1 MIEPPRLALVSRFP
15 ARDSSATSMAML
27 AGLSIR
33 DFVLVDRLDLAF
45 ASGLSALTGET
56 GAGKSILLDAL
67 GLALGS
73 RAEAGAVRK
82 GAQAASVSASFE
94 IDGGHPALALLILPT
109 TTT

>member
-1 MIEPPRLALVSRFP
+1 MKLARKVFSEQTMIEPSRLALVSRFP

-67 GLALGS
+67 GLVPPDGCCRLLGLLPAPHGGS
-73 RAEAGAVRK
+73 MRHT
-82 GAQAASVSASFE
+82 AANV
-94 IDGGHPALALLILPT
+94 
-109 TTT
+109 